1 MSIESSV
8 SALAQ
13 LLANSTASPYARPE
27 RVTPSTFYDLDY
39 RVCVVAACFEVHAKE
54 DEARYRRIL
63 SAKLKLLQFIAI
75 RSWLFPIV
83 REWSASRDDPQRS
96 AWSSQSLR
104 RGFLGDSMHD
114 EVINYMVA
122 GGLLVKAQSHLV
134 DAGVDFRLRDINRNV
149 VSSALFARERKTIV
163 DLKNL
168 TITNAMLEGW

>member
-1 MSIESSV
+1 
-8 SALAQ
+8 
-13 LLANSTASPYARPE
+13 
-27 RVTPSTFYDLDY
+27 LDY
-39 RVCVVAACFEVHAKE
+39 RVCLIAACFEVHAKE
-54 DEARYRRIL
+54 DETGYRKIL

-83 REWSASRDDPQRS
+83 REWSASRNDPQRS

-114 EVINYMVA
+114 EVIDYMAA
-122 GGLLVKAQSHLV
+122 GGLLIKAQSHLV
-134 DAGVDFRLRDINRNV
+134 DSKVDSRLWDIYRNV
-149 VSSALFARERKTIV
+149 VSTELFARERKTIV